1 MRADRNIEILTA
13 GLKAAHEQLFTPA
26 HMRRPD
32 YPRNMEQLYSELEDE
47 VHNMFMCVRRK
58 DWAKLRQDA
67 GEVISYASM
76 MIERAEIEQRREAT
90 HEIFSH

>member
-13 GLKAAHEQLFTPA
+13 GLKAAHERLFTPV

-32 YPRNMEQLYSELEDE
+32 YPRDMEQLYSTLEDE
-47 VHNMFMCVRRK
+47 VHNMFLCMRRK
-58 DWAKLRQDA
+58 DWEKLRQDA

-76 MIERAEIEQRREAT
+76 LVESAEAEQRRRSS
-90 HEIFSH
+90 EIFNY